1 MIVNLLL
8 AIMRNYIATQSSI
21 TLQQLTTH
29 FKKSAAAARVNKVQC
44 LTRAQVII
52 LKLYTKGG
60 AQISG
65 KRTGLSIYGGVG
77 GPLTPSHSNKLAL
90 GMRC

>member
-1 MIVNLLL
+1 MIVPYDYQNLFL

-52 LKLYTKGG
+52 LKLYTKGVLKLVASALDYRSTEASG
-60 AQISG
+60 AH
-65 KRTGLSIYGGVG
+65 L
-77 GPLTPSHSNKLAL
+77 PLVIQTN
-90 GMRC
+90 